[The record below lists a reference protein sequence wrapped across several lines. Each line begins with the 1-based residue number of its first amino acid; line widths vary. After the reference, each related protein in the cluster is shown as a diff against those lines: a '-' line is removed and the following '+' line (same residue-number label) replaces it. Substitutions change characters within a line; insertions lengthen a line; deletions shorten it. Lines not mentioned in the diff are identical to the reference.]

1 MRRTDGFTLI
11 EILVVL
17 AILGVALGLIIG
29 RGPMRSRGL
38 ESRAAAS
45 ALAQTLR
52 AARAAAIAGDRSVS
66 VAIDPAN
73 HRFAMDDGPLRTLAA
88 DLPVAVSST
97 ALRGPGPVRLIR
109 FASDGSASGGQIL
122 LGAGRTRLGISVE
135 WLTGRV
141 SVADAR

>member
-38 ESRAAAS
+38 ESRAAAG

-52 AARAAAIAGDRSVS
+52 AARALAIAGDHDVA
-66 VAIDPAN
+66 VAIDPGR
-73 HRFAMDDGPLRTLAA
+73 HVFAIDGGPSHTLAP
-88 DLPVAVSST
+88 DLSVAILPP
-97 ALRGPGPVRLIR
+97 ALHGSGPVRLIR
-109 FASDGSASGGQIL
+109 FSADGSATGGKIL
-122 LGAGRTRLGISVE
+122 LGTGRQRLGVSVE
-135 WLTGRV
+135 WLTGKV
-141 SVADAR
+141 SVANEP

>member
-1 MRRTDGFTLI
+1 MRRDAGFTLI

-38 ESRAAAS
+38 ENRAAAGV
-45 ALAQTLR
+45 LAQTLR
-52 AARAAAIAGDRSVS
+52 AARALAIATDHDVS
-66 VAIDPAN
+66 VAIDPAR
-73 HRFAMDDGPLRTLAA
+73 HVFAIDGGPKLKLAQ
-88 DLPVAVSST
+88 DLPVSVLPG

-109 FASDGSASGGQIL
+109 FAADGSASGGQVL
-122 LGAGRTRLGISVE
+122 LGAGRQRLGVTVE

-141 SVADAR
+141 SVADAP